1 MSILYIP
8 WRKNYKRKLPTE
20 ACPFCVAFLA
30 HNDRE
35 NLVIKRFKTCAL
47 VLCLHPYNAG
57 HLLIIPYKHTGIF
70 ADLSP
75 EERHEIIDIMNQ
87 AIMVLYTALGC
98 QGINTGINLG
108 DGCAGGSIPEHLHV
122 HVVPRFKGDTNFLPI
137 VASSRL
143 ITRDLMDLYDTLFKA
158 FQS

>member
-75 EERHEIIDIMNQ
+75 EERHEIERKIKLRRRYEKQLRKVNE
-87 AIMVLYTALGC
+87 
-98 QGINTGINLG
+98 NLHKIRRMIRG
-108 DGCAGGSIPEHLHV
+108 
-122 HVVPRFKGDTNFLPI
+122 
-137 VASSRL
+137 
-143 ITRDLMDLYDTLFKA
+143 
-158 FQS
+158 